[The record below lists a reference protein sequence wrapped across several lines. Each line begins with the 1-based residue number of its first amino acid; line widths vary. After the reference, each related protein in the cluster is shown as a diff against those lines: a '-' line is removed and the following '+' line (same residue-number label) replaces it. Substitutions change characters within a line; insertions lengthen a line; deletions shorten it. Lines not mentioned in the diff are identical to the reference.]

1 MPACMCAC
9 ILFVCCCF
17 LHVCVCVCVFVCLL
31 LFSAKIRLP
40 FHVDCLLIFVVP
52 KVAINISH

>member
-1 MPACMCAC
+1 MHACMCAC

-17 LHVCVCVCVFVCLL
+17 LHVCVCAFVCLL

-52 KVAINISH
+52 KAAINISH